1 MALLV
6 TTYLTEIVA
15 AAGASAHRAARKRE
29 GWEVTDRSDRL
40 DGTTALGFVR
50 QDAID
55 TSGLA
60 LARTLADDAGESA
73 RLVHAVLDAAA
84 KGTVE
89 PALYR
94 KLLRAVDARR
104 DESGPAYRA
113 LQAALNAVQSVTA
126 SSAAGRAGA
135 LACVRNAV
143 TLAQKGTS
151 A

>member
-15 AAGASAHRAARKRE
+15 AAGVAAHRAARKRE

-55 TSGLA
+55 TSA
-60 LARTLADDAGESA
+60 LARTLADDAGEGA
-73 RLVHAVLDAAA
+73 RLIHAVLDAAA

-126 SSAAGRAGA
+126 SSAEGRAGA

-143 TLAQKGTS
+143 TGKSHAST
-151 A
+151 